1 MSLFDRE
8 ELEDLVEYGGSR
20 PCISIFLPTHRA
32 GLDWKQDPIRLKNL
46 LREAE
51 EKLSEHDVAA
61 ERIEEL
67 LEPARLLLPDDDF
80 WKHQSDG
87 LAVFLAGKGMRNYRL
102 PRRFDELVLVQDRF
116 YVKPL
121 LPLLSGDGRF
131 HLLAMSQNQVRL
143 FEGTR
148 DGLREIDLADIPES
162 LRDAVGYDWQERS
175 LQFHTGAGPS
185 GGGSPTG
192 RSRQAI
198 FHGHGEP
205 EDDAKE
211 EIEVFFRAVDEGV
224 RGLIDDLHEP
234 LLVAA
239 VDYER
244 ALYRKVSK
252 HPHLLEE
259 GISGNP
265 ERVHV
270 NDLHER
276 AWEIVEP
283 VFRAEVEHAAERYE
297 ELASAGKVNS
307 NPKEIVPA
315 AVDGRVDTLFI
326 PRGQRLWG
334 RYDEETRTVT
344 LNDGEAPGIVDLF
357 DSAAVKTLTQG
368 GTVYSV
374 NDEEIP
380 GVGPM
385 AAIYRY

>member
-1 MSLFDRE
+1 MSPFDRDQ
-8 ELEDLVEYGGSR
+8 LQDLFEYEGSR

-51 EKLSEHDVAA
+51 RKLSDNGVDADRA
-61 ERIEEL
+61 EEL
-67 LEPARLLLPDDDF
+67 VQPARELIPDDHF

-87 LAVFLAGKGMRNYRL
+87 LAVFLAGGGMRSYRL
-102 PRRFDELVLVQDRF
+102 PRRFEELALVQDNF

-131 HLLAMSQNQVRL
+131 YLLAMSQNQVRL
-143 FEGTR
+143 HEGSR

-162 LRDAVGYDWQERS
+162 LRDAVGYDWEERS
-175 LQFHTGAGPS
+175 LQFHTSAGPS
-185 GGGSPTG
+185 GGGPAN
-192 RSRQAI
+192 RSRQAM

-205 EDDAKE
+205 EDDVKE
-211 EIEVFFRAVDEGV
+211 ELEVFFRAVDTGI
-224 RGLIDDLHEP
+224 RDLIDDPDAP
-234 LLVAA
+234 LVLAA

-252 HPHLLEE
+252 HPHLLED

-265 ERVHV
+265 ERVHA
-270 NDLHER
+270 NELHAR

-283 VFRAEVEHAAERYE
+283 EFQAEIRRAAERYE

-307 NPKEIVPA
+307 NPREIVPA
-315 AVDGRVDTLFI
+315 ADDGRVDTLFV
-326 PRGQRLWG
+326 PRGRRLWG
-334 RYDEETRTVT
+334 SYDREARAVTLSDEE
-344 LNDGEAPGIVDLF
+344 GPGVFDLF
-357 DSAAVKTLTQG
+357 DSAAVKTLTKG

-374 NDEEIP
+374 NGDELP
-380 GVGPM
+380 GPGPM